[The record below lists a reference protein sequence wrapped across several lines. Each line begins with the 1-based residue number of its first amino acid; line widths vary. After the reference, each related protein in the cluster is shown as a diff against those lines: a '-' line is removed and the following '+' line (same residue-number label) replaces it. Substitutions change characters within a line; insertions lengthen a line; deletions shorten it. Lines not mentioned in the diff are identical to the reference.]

1 MRSSQCCTYAKSGK
15 WRIMYGHPETEY
27 PVNNGGGKRCVK
39 IELYIYRGVK
49 RGDE

>member
-1 MRSSQCCTYAKSGK
+1 
-15 WRIMYGHPETEY
+15 MYGHPENEY

-49 RGDE
+49 SGDE